1 MFATLIKHARNLLPV
16 LPLALCASAALGQ
29 VQLLDSI
36 AAIVD
41 NDVVMTSELND
52 RVKAIYQRIEES
64 GTEPPPT
71 EVLVP
76 QVLDRLILE
85 RIQLEMARRASVRIS
100 DEELNSAIT
109 SIAAGQNMTTEQFLS
124 DIEKEGLSIAD
135 LKEQLRTEMLV
146 TRVQQAQVNRRIF
159 ISEQEIENFLASEE
173 GRTWTSPDVN
183 LGNILIPL
191 SSAASRE
198 EVEAANE
205 KAAMLI
211 ERLAQGEDF
220 RSLAIAHSGD
230 QSALQGGD
238 LGWRKI
244 AQLPEV
250 LIPAVSELEP
260 GQVTQPVRSNAGL
273 HILKLYDKRGGDLQM
288 IQQSKVRHI
297 LLKPN
302 EIRNDEDTYTEIAA
316 IADSIRSGKETF
328 ADMAKAHS
336 EDLGSALNGGDVGWS
351 LPGKFVPEFD
361 QVLNNVALNTVSEPF
376 RTTFGW
382 HILEVTERRDQDFS
396 EEIKRSQAE
405 NILRQR
411 KFDSELQI
419 WLQEIRD
426 EAFVDI
432 KS

>member
-76 QVLDRLILE
+76 QV
-85 RIQLEMARRASVRIS
+85 MARRASVRIS

-382 HILEVTERRDQDFS
+382 HILEVTER
-396 EEIKRSQAE
+396 SQAE